1 MGDFGGG
8 NDSDYQEDDDDD
20 ILVNDDEL
28 TSMLD
33 TTKEARKQLKTGAP
47 EEFENDFADFED
59 NLLATATVGKKRNK
73 ALSRVG
79 KGEARL
85 PKEVS
90 QLLGRA
96 NGYYLSQDY
105 GKTID
110 ILQETITQYPNYHQ
124 PWNTLGLVH
133 EEMGN
138 KTKSLEVRMV
148 AAHMSAN
155 DVSLWKELGLKSIDN
170 NAKRQAVYCF
180 DKALALD
187 PLDVDVLWDRS
198 FLQKD
203 MGKLDAAMDGFQQ
216 ILEILP
222 FHFKVINELAQL
234 YRIKGETRHAI
245 TLYED
250 AMAHHVKHAK
260 MDSEENEVN
269 DEDDNPFSDKLG
281 YPEINMLSE
290 LYLMVN
296 DYRRALDCIKT
307 GIRHVQQRQHELIWL
322 DRPDDD
328 DEYLPMISR
337 RKLRNTDRVQLRSNR
352 KTRSNNNNKKQGRSS
367 NGNNKGDDDDES
379 DGSYQPDSGDDDSN
393 DSTYS
398 DENDAMD
405 ENDDELDTE
414 SALERQNIPLELRVR
429 MGVCRIYLGQAP
441 IARHHFEYLY
451 QTSPS
456 MYPDLY
462 QDVACAYMDRRF
474 FDKALAVFQKIIDAK
489 DEVEVDLLI
498 RTAECYREVGDL
510 ETAMVFFV
518 NVLDEQP
525 DNLEVMTSLAM
536 VYEEQGKED
545 EALELVDYV
554 VRKTREI
561 RQKKRLE
568 LLAAGGKL
576 IGKEDGDEIA
586 AVNDTEELAMEAAER
601 LNNIAR
607 KKGSLFDESLARQQL
622 KNEKELKRE
631 QRRRDE
637 DERQMDALKLYEK
650 INELH
655 EMMPPLV
662 METDRNI
669 MREYIRVAL
678 RLWDDFRTTKAFFP
692 YRKKVQHD
700 GSGFY
705 ASRNRKTRTVTYS
718 IHEARTLATRLRQ
731 RSKSKK
737 EPIHEPL
744 DYYDDDDDDDDDDD
758 EDDEDEE
765 AYNKEL
771 SKPDHFR
778 NIWLDD
784 WIDIFIKLSYMLT
797 TLHRSEEAFT
807 ILRTAIVSKPVY
819 THPVRKYVLKMTL
832 LGCGIIAD
840 NRTAMVDVARWLCNA
855 YQFENDTYRIYGA
868 IFPSGLQDKLDFG
881 PMHALKYF
889 IRNIKLMDGLHGMYT
904 QLQKGEPVNR
914 KDEAQKMKELQD
926 VIRTM
931 QLDPKTTGLDDYE
944 RYYNVTED
952 AQGKGQIKDWM
963 EPLAEVSPLLITLFG
978 HILMIGSNFIGATS
992 KYKNKINKNPT

>member
-1 MGDFGGG
+1 
-8 NDSDYQEDDDDD
+8 
-20 ILVNDDEL
+20 
-28 TSMLD
+28 MLD
-33 TTKEARKQLKTGAP
+33 ATKETRKRLKTGAP

-105 GKTID
+105 GKAID

-138 KTKSLEVRMV
+138 TSKSLEVRMV

-260 MDSEENEVN
+260 VDSEENEAN

-307 GIRHVQQRQHELIWL
+307 GIRHVQQRQHELKWL

-328 DEYLPMISR
+328 DEYLP
-337 RKLRNTDRVQLRSNR
+337 
-352 KTRSNNNNKKQGRSS
+352 
-367 NGNNKGDDDDES
+367 
-379 DGSYQPDSGDDDSN
+379 
-393 DSTYS
+393 
-398 DENDAMD
+398 
-405 ENDDELDTE
+405 

-441 IARHHFEYLY
+441 IARQHFEYLY
-451 QTSPS
+451 QNSPS
-456 MYPDLY
+456 IYPDLY

-518 NVLDEQP
+518 N
-525 DNLEVMTSLAM
+525 
-536 VYEEQGKED
+536 
-545 EALELVDYV
+545 ALELVDYV

-568 LLAAGGKL
+568 ALAA
-576 IGKEDGDEIA
+576 
-586 AVNDTEELAMEAAER
+586 ELALETAER

-631 QRRRDE
+631 QRRREE
-637 DERQMDALKLYEK
+637 DERQMDALKLFEK

-655 EMMPPLV
+655 EMLPPLV
-662 METDRNI
+662 VETDRNI
-669 MREYIRVAL
+669 MREYIRVAQ

-692 YRKKVQHD
+692 YKQKVLHD
-700 GSGFY
+700 GNGFY
-705 ASRNRKTRTVTYS
+705 ASRNRKTRVASYS

-731 RSKSKK
+731 RSRSKK
-737 EPIHEPL
+737 GTIQEPL
-744 DYYDDDDDDDDDDD
+744 GFYDDDEEDDDEEDDDDD
-758 EDDEDEE
+758 EEE

-771 SKPDHFR
+771 NKPDHFR

-797 TLHRSEEAFT
+797 TLHRSEEAFI

-819 THPVRKYVLKMTL
+819 SHPVRKTVLKLAL
-832 LGCGIIAD
+832 LGCGMIAD
-840 NRTAMVDVARWLCNA
+840 NRTAMIDVARWLCNA
-855 YQFENDTYRIYGA
+855 YQFENDTYRIYGT

-881 PMHALKYF
+881 PIHALKYF

-904 QLQKGEPVNR
+904 QLEKGEPVNR

-931 QLDPKTTGLDDYE
+931 QLDPKTTGPDDYE
-944 RYYNVTED
+944 RYYNVTEEV
-952 AQGKGQIKDWM
+952 QGNGQIKDWM

-978 HILMIGSNFIGATS
+978 HILMIGSNFIGASIFYMRAYALEPNDPLITLSLGIANLLRSTQRITDDRHLQILKGMQMLSYYCKLRNHNQEAEYNLGRAYHLLNLTHLAVPHYERALILPSAAKQGGLFEPKSIDDVYTWPVPDDGNDDNDDEDETDLKREAAYNLHLIYMTS
-992 KYKNKINKNPT
+992 GATTLAQILLLKYCSI